1 MLVCPQCQFENP
13 DTNKFCQQCGASLTH
28 KSCPECG
35 TQVAYSAQNCQNCGT
50 FTGSVW
56 LAIVSAQNT
65 PTSISATTPEEIGKN
80 VSLTETDAAQS
91 VKIDQP
97 EPQLLKNSPWNLA
110 SKSNAIATE
119 ESANLG
125 NTTEI
130 QLSWDENLTQTESE
144 KGTSQ
149 SAPELLPAVYLD
161 PQHRYQLL
169 EPLNA
174 EMMGEQQLRV
184 LDLQPLQASPLEIL
198 LYQQNKAQETAQPEL
213 DVEHREQNTQP
224 QTVAQKLDTFFQASI
239 SNSLWQSLPTV
250 AKIYLALE
258 SELYP
263 ALPSIQDGWL
273 NHDQQVIL
281 LEDRSDWPMLVD
293 LWRDDQIPQMH
304 LLQLLHEM
312 ATLWVALAPWNCCRS
327 LLNMNNLRIDEDQ
340 SLALLRLYADQE
352 NNNNAPQLQ
361 DLGHLWQE
369 LFFESGRT
377 FFGPIARLMNDLK
390 EDKIQSIDEL
400 RSRLQAIAEEFQG
413 DITES
418 SSPMPPVE
426 PDHDLSLNTPSLN
439 SPASKQYEAD
449 YANFPHGDDNE
460 MPTVVLPMQLLSLE
474 DAGRTDVGRQ
484 RRHNEDYFGIHTSLT
499 KVESPLGRNI
509 QARGLYILC
518 DGMGGHAG
526 GEVASALAVKTLSQ
540 YFQEHWKNE
549 LPDEDCIRQGVL
561 KANQAIYDINQQDA
575 RSGSGRM
582 GTTLVMLLVQET
594 LVAVAHVGDSR
605 LYRINRRGIDQ
616 VTVDDE
622 VGQREIKR
630 GVEQSIAYSR
640 PDAYQLTQALGPR
653 NEHYVVPNIK
663 FLELNEDT
671 LLLLCSD
678 GLSDNDLIENYWQN
692 NLQPLLS
699 SRANL
704 EQGVIDLIELANQY
718 NGHDNITAVL
728 IRAKV
733 RPDLEQARA
742 ANG

>member
-56 LAIVSAQNT
+56 LAIVSAQST
-65 PTSISATTPEEIGKN
+65 PASTSTTTPGETGKN
-80 VSLTETDAAQS
+80 VSFTETDATTS
-91 VKIDQP
+91 VKNDQS
-97 EPQLLKNSPWNLA
+97 QILKNSPWNLA
-110 SKSNAIATE
+110 SKSSAIATE
-119 ESANLG
+119 EPANPG
-125 NTTEI
+125 NTSEI
-130 QLSWDENLTQTESE
+130 QVNWDEKLTSSE
-144 KGTSQ
+144 TNAETSQ
-149 SAPELLPAVYLD
+149 SSSQVLPLAYLD

-169 EPLNA
+169 EPELFNS
-174 EMMGEQQLRV
+174 EITTEQQVRV
-184 LDLQPLQASPLEIL
+184 LDIQPLQASPLEML
-198 LYQQNKAQETAQPEL
+198 LYQQSKGQGTEL
-213 DVEHREQNTQP
+213 PALEVEQSDRS
-224 QTVAQKLDTFFQASI
+224 QTLAQKLNAFFQPPI
-239 SNSLWQSLPTV
+239 SNPLWQSVPTI

-263 ALPSIQDGWL
+263 AIPAIHDGWL
-273 NHDQQVIL
+273 NDDRPVIL
-281 LEDRSDWPMLVD
+281 LEDRSDWPLLVD
-293 LWRDDQIPQMH
+293 LWRDDQIPQMQ

-312 ATLWVALAPWNCCRS
+312 ATLWVALAPWHCCQS
-327 LLNMNNLRIDEDQ
+327 LLEMNNLRIDEDQ
-340 SLALLRLYADQE
+340 SLGLLRLYADSE
-352 NNNNAPQLQ
+352 LNVAPQLQ
-361 DLGHLWQE
+361 DLGQLWQQ

-377 FFGPIARLMNDLK
+377 LFGQIALLMNDLK
-390 EDKIQSIDEL
+390 EDKIQTIDEL
-400 RSRLQAIAEEFQG
+400 RSRLQAIAEEYQG
-413 DITES
+413 DTQP
-418 SSPMPPVE
+418 SSPMPSVE
-426 PDHDLSLNTPSLN
+426 PNNDLSINNPSLGT
-439 SPASKQYEAD
+439 PVTKEYEAD
-449 YANFPHGDDNE
+449 YANLPHGDDNE

-540 YFQEHWKNE
+540 YFQEHWKHE

-561 KANQAIYDINQQDA
+561 KANQVIYDINQQDA

-594 LVAVAHVGDSR
+594 QIAVAHVGDSR

-616 VTVDDE
+616 LTVDHE

-630 GVEQSIAYSR
+630 GVEKSIAYSR
-640 PDAYQLTQALGPR
+640 PDSYQLTQALGPR
-653 NEHYVVPNIK
+653 NEHFVEPDIK

-678 GLSDNDLIENYWQN
+678 GLSDNDLIENHWQSS
-692 NLQPLLS
+692 LQPLLS